1 MSTIDPNRQYSLKDY
16 LTWDE
21 RTRYELIEGVPF
33 LLASPSPQHQEVASN
48 LHGLIWG
55 FLDSI
60 HSVCRVYSAPTD
72 LALFADETTVMDHI
86 NTIVQPDLFVICQ
99 DRQGNLLRGVPA
111 WIIEILSPS
120 TAKEDLFVKFALYQ
134 KAKVQEYWVVDPVN
148 QYVRVF
154 LLQGDQYQ
162 EISFFDRN
170 ERVTVTTFP
179 ALDIDLSRVFIN

>member
-1 MSTIDPNRQYSLKDY
+1 MSTIDPNGQYSLKDY

-33 LLASPSPQHQEVASN
+33 LLASPSPQHQEVTSN

-60 HSVCRVYSAPTD
+60 HSACKVYSAPTD

-86 NTIVQPDLFVICQ
+86 NTIVQPDLFV
-99 DRQGNLLRGVPA
+99 
-111 WIIEILSPS
+111 
-120 TAKEDLFVKFALYQ
+120 KFALYQ

-154 LLQGDQYQ
+154 ILQEDKYQ

-179 ALDIDLSRVFIN
+179 TLDIDLSRVFIS

>member
-1 MSTIDPNRQYSLKDY
+1 M
-16 LTWDE
+16 
-21 RTRYELIEGVPF
+21 
-33 LLASPSPQHQEVASN
+33 
-48 LHGLIWG
+48 
-55 FLDSI
+55 
-60 HSVCRVYSAPTD
+60 
-72 LALFADETTVMDHI
+72 ALFADETTVVDHI

-99 DRQGNLLRGVPA
+99 DRQGNFLRGVPA

-154 LLQGDQYQ
+154 LLQEDKYQ
-162 EISFFDRN
+162 EISFFDRH

-179 ALDIDLSRVFIN
+179 TLNIDLSRVFIN